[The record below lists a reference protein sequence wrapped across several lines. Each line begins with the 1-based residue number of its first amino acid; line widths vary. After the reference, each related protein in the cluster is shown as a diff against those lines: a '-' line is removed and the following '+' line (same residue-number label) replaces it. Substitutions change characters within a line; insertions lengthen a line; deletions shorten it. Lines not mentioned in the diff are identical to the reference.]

1 MALQSPLRGGGVLLV
16 VPPGIRIIVL
26 SCRAKAVI
34 RSEVRAVTVTVMVMV
49 GRNEE

>member
-1 MALQSPLRGGGVLLV
+1 VALQSPLRGGGVVLV
-16 VPPGIRIIVL
+16 VTPGIRIIVL

-34 RSEVRAVTVTVMVMV
+34 RSEVRAVTVMVMVIV